1 MHISVITCGK
11 HVYKKKSSHT
21 MMIISIRG
29 DLMLNSEHFNL
40 IQRALD
46 ATANELKE
54 LRADASPSVIS
65 HAQNNLEKAVEH
77 IHSTDHPF
85 LSSHVINRK

>member
-1 MHISVITCGK
+1 
-11 HVYKKKSSHT
+11 

-54 LRADASPSVIS
+54 LSRADDASPSVIS

>member
-1 MHISVITCGK
+1 
-11 HVYKKKSSHT
+11 
-21 MMIISIRG
+21 
-29 DLMLNSEHFNL
+29 MLNSEHINL

-54 LRADASPSVIS
+54 LGADLSPSVMS
-65 HAQNNLEKAVEH
+65 HAQNDLEKAVEH
-77 IHSTDHPF
+77 IFSTDHPF

>member
-1 MHISVITCGK
+1 
-11 HVYKKKSSHT
+11 
-21 MMIISIRG
+21 
-29 DLMLNSEHFNL
+29 MLNSEHFNL

-54 LRADASPSVIS
+54 LGTESFPSMIS
-65 HAQNNLEKAVEH
+65 HAQTNLEKAVEH
-77 IHSTDHPF
+77 IYSTDHPF

>member
-1 MHISVITCGK
+1 
-11 HVYKKKSSHT
+11 
-21 MMIISIRG
+21 
-29 DLMLNSEHFNL
+29 MLNSEHFNL

-54 LRADASPSVIS
+54 LRADDASPSVIS

-77 IHSTDHPF
+77 IQSTDHPF
-85 LSSHVINRK
+85 LSSQVINRK

>member
-1 MHISVITCGK
+1 M
-11 HVYKKKSSHT
+11 KSSHT

-54 LRADASPSVIS
+54 LGTDSSPSVMS
-65 HAQNNLEKAVEH
+65 HALNDLEKAVEH
-77 IHSTDHPF
+77 IYSTDHPF
-85 LSSHVINRK
+85 LSAHVINRK

>member
-1 MHISVITCGK
+1 
-11 HVYKKKSSHT
+11 
-21 MMIISIRG
+21 MIISIRG

-54 LRADASPSVIS
+54 LGTDSSPSVIS
-65 HAQNNLEKAVEH
+65 HAQTDLEKAVEH
-77 IHSTDHPF
+77 IYSTDHPF
-85 LSSHVINRK
+85 FIVACDQS

>member
-1 MHISVITCGK
+1 
-11 HVYKKKSSHT
+11 
-21 MMIISIRG
+21 
-29 DLMLNSEHFNL
+29 MLNSEHFNL

-85 LSSHVINRK
+85 FILACDQPKVSHKKLGTAKFFYCIQRREMIILMV